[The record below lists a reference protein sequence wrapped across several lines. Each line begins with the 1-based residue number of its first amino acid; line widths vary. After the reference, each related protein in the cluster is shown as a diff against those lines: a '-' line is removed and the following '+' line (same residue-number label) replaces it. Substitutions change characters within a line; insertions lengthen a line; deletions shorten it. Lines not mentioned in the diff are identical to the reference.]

1 MRKLRKEFSA
11 FFLCFLVFLTPFS
24 QTYLL
29 ASFVQQ
35 PKVTTESFTKT
46 VEIEGKRYDLQCF
59 GQVTT
64 YANGTKLLKF
74 SVTIQNIAPM
84 IPKLRMNFT
93 KIVTPE
99 ELSYYKE
106 GNKENQRLK
115 SRLEETLVT
124 TFSRLPE
131 YKWDKIYFVQA
142 PGNETI
148 WVRYDHDNNYERYW
162 PMQFNLPW
170 EIPIGMYGNQK
181 IHTHMSIADVYDWK
195 TGARTR
201 DEIMKKYLALGGTT
215 AGSFFGALLGEALV
229 SLFALTGGTAAVVE
243 ALAAAIGAIIGWF
256 ISQLGVSEEEFVENV
271 VEAEQGDGFYWSWD
285 FKTAA
290 WHSWVYPRYKMPG
303 RPCTEIYMHVIR
315 EFKRTWGANR
325 DAEPEILAT
334 EVWFHT
340 CWDAA
345 VDIS

>member
-1 MRKLRKEFSA
+1 M
-11 FFLCFLVFLTPFS
+11 
-24 QTYLL
+24 
-29 ASFVQQ
+29 
-35 PKVTTESFTKT
+35 
-46 VEIEGKRYDLQCF
+46 VEIEGKRYELQCF
-59 GQVTT
+59 GQITT

-74 SVTIQNIAPM
+74 SVIIQNIAPM

-115 SRLEETLVT
+115 SRSEETFVT

-148 WVRYDHDNNYERYW
+148 WVKYDHNNNYERYW

-181 IHTHMSIADVYDWK
+181 IHTHMSIADLYDWK
-195 TGARTR
+195 TGAKSR
-201 DEIMKKYLALGGTT
+201 DEIIKKYLTLGGSAT
-215 AGSFFGALLGEALV
+215 GSFTGVLLGKALV
-229 SLFALTGGTAAVVE
+229 ILFGLTGGLAAIVS

-256 ISQLGVSEEEFVENV
+256 ISQLGVSEAEFVENV
-271 VEAEQGDGFYWSWD
+271 VEAERGDGFYWSWD
-285 FKTAA
+285 FKTTRVDKCVQ
-290 WHSWVYPRYKMPG
+290 SGCKMLDH
-303 RPCTEIYMHVIR
+303 PCTHLWMRIIR

-325 DAEPEILAT
+325 DAEPGIYAT
-334 EVWFHT
+334 EVWCYT
-340 CWDAA
+340 CWNGA
-345 VDIS
+345 VELR